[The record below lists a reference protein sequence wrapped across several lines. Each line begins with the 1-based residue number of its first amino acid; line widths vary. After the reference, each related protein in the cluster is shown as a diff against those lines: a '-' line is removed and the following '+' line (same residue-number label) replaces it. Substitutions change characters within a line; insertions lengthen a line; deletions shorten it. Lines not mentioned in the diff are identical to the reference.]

1 MPAFTTT
8 LHPEARTIVVA
19 AFAAL
24 LTSCSGGGGGGG
36 SNTPAPTVQLQAE
49 PSNIISGGTA
59 TLTWSSTN
67 ADTCSTSGGWTGTRP
82 VSGSEDVGP
91 VTTSTTYSLQ
101 CNGQGGSDSASA
113 SVTVLAGT
121 GTVAGQLLV
130 PTISRSDGDVN
141 DPFAPFA
148 PNDTDQ
154 EAQIMPN
161 PVVIGG
167 YLNEP
172 NAGPNNGGRSFA
184 LGDLD
189 DWYRVDLVAGQ
200 VIELVM
206 PSATEDGDDAD
217 LYLYDSNQNLVGV
230 CEGTGQV
237 EQLTVPSDGTYF
249 IDVFLFGG
257 APLYRLS
264 VGQSNVVPPG
274 GSDLCLSDD
283 FVAGELIVTLKSAG
297 DSAAKTA
304 RSDEVLAAR
313 YETSRKGGDPGRAML
328 LKLPAEAAK
337 IATSMTPWSA
347 MSKPRPR
354 VASAALQRKLDTL

>member
-1 MPAFTTT
+1 MPAFPTT

-24 LTSCSGGGGGGG
+24 LTSCSGGGGG

-67 ADTCSTSGGWTGTRP
+67 ADTCAASGGWSGTRP

-91 VTTSTTYSLQ
+91 LTTSTTYSLQ

-113 SVTVLAGT
+113 TVTILAGT

-167 YLNEP
+167 YVNEP
-172 NAGPNNGGRSFA
+172 NAGPDDGGRSFA

-206 PSATEDGDDAD
+206 PSATARTATTPICSSTIRTMELRWCVRG
-217 LYLYDSNQNLVGV
+217 
-230 CEGTGQV
+230 
-237 EQLTVPSDGTYF
+237 
-249 IDVFLFGG
+249 
-257 APLYRLS
+257 YR
-264 VGQSNVVPPG
+264 
-274 GSDLCLSDD
+274 
-283 FVAGELIVTLKSAG
+283 
-297 DSAAKTA
+297 
-304 RSDEVLAAR
+304 
-313 YETSRKGGDPGRAML
+313 PGRA
-328 LKLPAEAAK
+328 AHG
-337 IATSMTPWSA
+337 
-347 MSKPRPR
+347 PRGRDVFHRR
-354 VASAALQRKLDTL
+354 VRCSQAHPSTA